1 MCCEKL
7 QPGFLRQPAIIVLLV
22 CPAWLSFDTP
32 SAAVG
37 LLFSFPDPYVPYDL
51 CAVWKIAPVTAD
63 FWAPI
68 NVSVSIK
75 GETLTSVCEK

>member
-7 QPGFLRQPAIIVLLV
+7 QPGFLRQPAIIVLLM

-51 CAVWKIAPVTAD
+51 CAVWEDGTCDSGFLGYHKCL
-63 FWAPI
+63 
-68 NVSVSIK
+68 S
-75 GETLTSVCEK
+75 EY